1 MRQEQIDAV
10 LGRLHSWPRARQEDA
25 VQLLLAMEAEGTSTF
40 VLSDAERAELQ
51 AAFEAADRG
60 ETATD
65 SEVDAVFASHR
76 A

>member
-1 MRQEQIDAV
+1 MTKEQIDSV
-10 LGRLHSWPRARQEDA
+10 LDRLHSWPQDRQEDA

-40 VLSDAERAELQ
+40 ILSATERTELQ
-51 AAFEAADRG
+51 ATLEAADRG

-65 SEVDAVFASHR
+65 GEVDAVFAPHR